1 MSAEVEDE
9 TPKVGGGYHYFHDK
23 VGSGAPPPEHVPV
36 AVTAVEAAKV
46 EDTAW
51 SISKFAFMDDDDVVK
66 VYIDLEG
73 DLEGRTTED
82 VEFEVKNER
91 YNPVS
96 SMLLH
101 IKGKQH
107 LHRLYVSNLM
117 NMVVPEECSF
127 KILAKK
133 QKLVIKLKKKTNDHW
148 EDLRA
153 KVCLPYRRGGGG

>member
-1 MSAEVEDE
+1 MSSSAEHDD
-9 TPKVGGGYHYFHDK
+9 KVGGGYNYFHDK
-23 VGSGAPPPEHVPV
+23 VGSGAPLPEHTPV
-36 AVTAVEAAKV
+36 DVGTAAPSKA

-51 SISKFAFMDDDDVVK
+51 TISKFAFMDDDDVVK

-73 DLEGRTTED
+73 DLEGRVTGD
-82 VEFEVKNER
+82 VEFEVKADQF
-91 YNPVS
+91 NPVC
-96 SMLLH
+96 SMLVH

-117 NMVVPEECSF
+117 HLVVPEQCSF

-133 QKLVIKLKKKTNDHW
+133 PKLVIKLTKKDKVYW